1 MMALGSVSSKPT
13 RFGPLF
19 EPVQLGPVV
28 AKNRFY
34 QVPHCNGM
42 NRVHPSSMA
51 RMRGIKAEGG
61 WGSICTEQCDIH
73 YSGCHPRELRLWDAQ
88 DIPIL
93 AKACEE
99 IHRHGALAG
108 IELAHNGFHVSNLE
122 TRAIPIAP
130 SLAPTRGVA
139 PVTAREMDR
148 RDIQDVRRW
157 HRAAA
162 LNAKRAGFD
171 IVYVYASHDMTLPAH
186 FLSRRHN
193 RRSDEY
199 GGSLEN
205 RVRLLRELVMDTK
218 DAVGDRCAVAL
229 RFGVD
234 ELMGSGGLSSEGE
247 GRDVVE
253 MLADLP
259 DLWDVNLSPFGN
271 DGQTSRFSDE
281 GFQDRYIRFVKRV
294 TGKPVVGVGR
304 FTSPDHMLSLI
315 TSGAL
320 DLIGAARP
328 SIADPFLPEKIRNG
342 AFDDIRECI
351 GCNIC
356 VASDKLSVPLRC
368 TQNPTMGEEWR
379 RGWHPEVIP
388 PKNTDDQVLVVG
400 AGPAGLEA
408 AVWLGRRGYET
419 ILADRA
425 RNFGGRAVAESQ
437 LPGLHAW
444 RRVADWRLGQL
455 RKDRHVLMLP
465 ENDMTADIALEADC
479 SLIVVATG
487 AKWRRDGVGRTHAAP
502 IPGLDALPVYSPDDI
517 MAGRIPEGRV
527 LIFDDDHYYMGGVI
541 SEKLA
546 AHGCAVEF
554 VTPESLVSAFT
565 VNTAEQPRIQ
575 KRLIECA
582 KGVHVS
588 QKLDHVTRD
597 GAVVSCIFSGREK
610 LIRADAIVL
619 VTSQVPRDRLY
630 HDILERLRYQDERDA
645 VPRVLRIGDCHAPG
659 TIAAAV
665 FAGHL
670 FARTLDNALYDA
682 PPFRRESVAMDWNQE
697 LDTPPLPQAM
707 RYHASSN
714 HARRVFDVIAQC
726 SSVVKD
732 DV

>member
-1 MMALGSVSSKPT
+1 
-13 RFGPLF
+13 
-19 EPVQLGPVV
+19 
-28 AKNRFY
+28 
-34 QVPHCNGM
+34 
-42 NRVHPSSMA
+42 
-51 RMRGIKAEGG
+51 
-61 WGSICTEQCDIH
+61 
-73 YSGCHPRELRLWDAQ
+73 
-88 DIPIL
+88 
-93 AKACEE
+93 
-99 IHRHGALAG
+99 
-108 IELAHNGFHVSNLE
+108 
-122 TRAIPIAP
+122 
-130 SLAPTRGVA
+130 
-139 PVTAREMDR
+139 
-148 RDIQDVRRW
+148 
-157 HRAAA
+157 
-162 LNAKRAGFD
+162 
-171 IVYVYASHDMTLPAH
+171 
-186 FLSRRHN
+186 
-193 RRSDEY
+193 
-199 GGSLEN
+199 
-205 RVRLLRELVMDTK
+205 
-218 DAVGDRCAVAL
+218 
-229 RFGVD
+229 
-234 ELMGSGGLSSEGE
+234 MGSGGLSSEGE

-304 FTSPDHMLSLI
+304 FTSPDHMLALV

-351 GCNIC
+351 GCNLC

-379 RGWHPEVIP
+379 RDWHPEVIP
-388 PKNTDDQVLVVG
+388 PRDTDDRVLVIG
-400 AGPAGLEA
+400 AAPAGLEA

-425 RNFGGRAVAESQ
+425 RHFGGRAVAESH

-465 ENDMTADIALEADC
+465 ENDVTAEIALESDC

-487 AKWRRDGVGRTHAAP
+487 AEWRRDGVGRTHALP

-517 MAGRIPEGRV
+517 MAGRIPAGRV
-527 LIFDDDHYYMGGVI
+527 LVFDDDHYYMGGVI

-582 KGVHVS
+582 SNVHVS
-588 QKLDHVTRD
+588 HKLTHVAGD
-597 GAVVSCIFSGREK
+597 GAVISCVFSGREHF
-610 LIRADAIVL
+610 IPADAIVL
-619 VTSQVPRDRLY
+619 VTSQVPHDRLY
-630 HDILERLRYQDERDA
+630 HDILERIGNRDARDA

-670 FARTLDNALYDA
+670 LARTLDNVLYDA
-682 PPFRRESVAMDWNQE
+682 PPFRRESVAMDWNQA
-697 LDTPPLPQAM
+697 LDTPPPRTPHAHAGP
-707 RYHASSN
+707 RHAS
-714 HARRVFDVIAQC
+714 RVPDTIAQC
-726 SSVVKD
+726 SSVVKE

>member
-1 MMALGSVSSKPT
+1 MRAPDGMASGPA
-13 RFGPLF
+13 RFDPLF

-61 WGSICTEQCDIH
+61 WGAICTEQCDIH

-130 SLAPTRGVA
+130 SLAPTRGIA
-139 PVTAREMDR
+139 PVTAREMDK

-157 HRAAA
+157 HRTAA

-193 RRSDEY
+193 RRTDEY

-218 DAVGDRCAVAL
+218 EAVGDRCAVAL

-304 FTSPDHMLSLI
+304 FTSPDHMLALVA
-315 TSGAL
+315 SGAL

-351 GCNIC
+351 GCNLC

-379 RGWHPEVIP
+379 RDWHPEVIP
-388 PKNTDDQVLVVG
+388 PRDTDDRVLVIG

-425 RNFGGRAVAESQ
+425 RHFGGRAVAESR

-465 ENDMTADIALEADC
+465 ENDVTAEIALESDC

-487 AKWRRDGVGRTHAAP
+487 AEWRRDGVGRTHALP

-517 MAGRIPEGRV
+517 MAGRIPAGRV
-527 LIFDDDHYYMGGVI
+527 LVFDDDHYYMGGVI

-582 KGVHVS
+582 SNVHVS
-588 QKLDHVTRD
+588 HKLTHVAGD
-597 GAVVSCIFSGREK
+597 GAVISCVFSGREHF
-610 LIRADAIVL
+610 IPADAIVL
-619 VTSQVPRDRLY
+619 VTSQVPHDRLY
-630 HDILERLRYQDERDA
+630 HDILERIGNRDARDA

-659 TIAAAV
+659 TIAAASSPV
-665 FAGHL
+665 TCWPERSTTSFTTRRHSAAKALPWTGTRHWTRRRPGP
-670 FARTLDNALYDA
+670 RTLTPAPGMPAGCPTPSRNAH
-682 PPFRRESVAMDWNQE
+682 SW
-697 LDTPPLPQAM
+697 
-707 RYHASSN
+707 
-714 HARRVFDVIAQC
+714 
-726 SSVVKD
+726 
-732 DV
+732 

>member
-1 MMALGSVSSKPT
+1 MASGPA
-13 RFGPLF
+13 RFDPLF

-61 WGSICTEQCDIH
+61 WGAICTEQCDIH

-130 SLAPTRGVA
+130 SLAPTRGIA
-139 PVTAREMDR
+139 PVTAREMDK

-157 HRAAA
+157 HRTAA

-193 RRSDEY
+193 RRTDEY

-218 DAVGDRCAVAL
+218 EAVGDRCAVAL

-304 FTSPDHMLSLI
+304 FTSPDHMLALVA
-315 TSGAL
+315 SGAL

-351 GCNIC
+351 GCNLC

-379 RGWHPEVIP
+379 RDWHPEVIP
-388 PKNTDDQVLVVG
+388 PRDTDDRVLVIG
-400 AGPAGLEA
+400 AGPPGSRRPSGLGGA
-408 AVWLGRRGYET
+408 DTRRFWPT
-419 ILADRA
+419 ARA
-425 RNFGGRAVAESQ
+425 TSAVAQ
-437 LPGLHAW
+437 WPNPVCLDCTPGAGWQIGAW
-444 RRVADWRLGQL
+444 A
-455 RKDRHVLMLP
+455 
-465 ENDMTADIALEADC
+465 
-479 SLIVVATG
+479 
-487 AKWRRDGVGRTHAAP
+487 
-502 IPGLDALPVYSPDDI
+502 
-517 MAGRIPEGRV
+517 
-527 LIFDDDHYYMGGVI
+527 
-541 SEKLA
+541 
-546 AHGCAVEF
+546 
-554 VTPESLVSAFT
+554 
-565 VNTAEQPRIQ
+565 
-575 KRLIECA
+575 
-582 KGVHVS
+582 
-588 QKLDHVTRD
+588 
-597 GAVVSCIFSGREK
+597 SC
-610 LIRADAIVL
+610 
-619 VTSQVPRDRLY
+619 
-630 HDILERLRYQDERDA
+630 
-645 VPRVLRIGDCHAPG
+645 
-659 TIAAAV
+659 
-665 FAGHL
+665 
-670 FARTLDNALYDA
+670 ARTGM
-682 PPFRRESVAMDWNQE
+682 S
-697 LDTPPLPQAM
+697 
-707 RYHASSN
+707 
-714 HARRVFDVIAQC
+714 
-726 SSVVKD
+726 
-732 DV
+732 

>member
-1 MMALGSVSSKPT
+1 MRAPDGMASGPA
-13 RFGPLF
+13 RFDPLF

-61 WGSICTEQCDIH
+61 WGAICTEQCDIH

-130 SLAPTRGVA
+130 SLAPTRGIA
-139 PVTAREMDR
+139 PVTAREMDK

-157 HRAAA
+157 HRTAA

-193 RRSDEY
+193 RRTDEY

-218 DAVGDRCAVAL
+218 EAVGDRCAVAL

-304 FTSPDHMLSLI
+304 FTSPDHMLALV

-351 GCNIC
+351 GCNLC

-379 RGWHPEVIP
+379 RDWHPEVIP
-388 PKNTDDQVLVVG
+388 PRDTDDRVLVIG

-425 RNFGGRAVAESQ
+425 RHFGGRAVAESR

-465 ENDMTADIALEADC
+465 ENDVTAEIALESDC

-487 AKWRRDGVGRTHAAP
+487 AEWRRDGVGRTHALP

-517 MAGRIPEGRV
+517 MAGRIPAGRV
-527 LIFDDDHYYMGGVI
+527 LVFDDDHYYMGGVI

-582 KGVHVS
+582 SNVHVS
-588 QKLDHVTRD
+588 HKLTHVAGD
-597 GAVVSCIFSGREK
+597 GAVISCVFSGRERF
-610 LIRADAIVL
+610 IPADAIVL
-619 VTSQVPRDRLY
+619 VTSQVPHDRLY
-630 HDILERLRYQDERDA
+630 HDILERIGNRDARDA

-670 FARTLDNALYDA
+670 LARTLDNVLYDA
-682 PPFRRESVAMDWNQE
+682 PPFRRESVAMDWNQA
-697 LDTPPLPQAM
+697 LDTPPPRTPHAHAGP
-707 RYHASSN
+707 RHAS
-714 HARRVFDVIAQC
+714 RVPDTIAQC
-726 SSVVKD
+726 SSVVKE

>member
-1 MMALGSVSSKPT
+1 MMALGSVSSGPT
-13 RFGPLF
+13 RFDPLF

-139 PVTAREMDR
+139 PVTAREMDK

-157 HRAAA
+157 HRTAA

-487 AKWRRDGVGRTHAAP
+487 AKWRRDGVGRTHAFP

-527 LIFDDDHYYMGGVI
+527 LVFDDDHYYMGGVI

-546 AHGCAVEF
+546 AHGCAVDF

-565 VNTAEQPRIQ
+565 VNTAEQPRVQ

>member
-1 MMALGSVSSKPT
+1 MASGPA
-13 RFGPLF
+13 RFDPLF

-61 WGSICTEQCDIH
+61 WGAICTEQCDIH

-108 IELAHNGFHVSNLE
+108 IELAHNGFHVNNLE

-130 SLAPTRGVA
+130 SLAPTRGIV
-139 PVTAREMDR
+139 PVTARAMDK

-157 HRAAA
+157 HRTAA
-162 LNAKRAGFD
+162 LNARRAGFD

-193 RRSDEY
+193 RRTDEY

-218 DAVGDRCAVAL
+218 EAVGDRCAVAL

-253 MLADLP
+253 LLADLP

-304 FTSPDHMLSLI
+304 FTSPDHMLALI

-351 GCNIC
+351 GCNLC

-379 RGWHPEVIP
+379 RDWHPEVIP
-388 PKNTDDQVLVVG
+388 PRDTDDRVLVIG

-425 RNFGGRAVAESQ
+425 RHFGGRAVAESH

-465 ENDMTADIALEADC
+465 ENDVTAEIALESEC

-487 AKWRRDGVGRTHAAP
+487 AEWRRDGVGRTHALP

-517 MAGRIPEGRV
+517 MAGRLPAGRV
-527 LIFDDDHYYMGGVI
+527 LVFDDDHYYMGGVI

-554 VTPESLVSAFT
+554 VTPESLASAFT

-582 KGVHVS
+582 SNVRVSHKLSHVAA
-588 QKLDHVTRD
+588 D
-597 GAVVSCIFSGREK
+597 GAVISCVFSGREHF
-610 LIRADAIVL
+610 IPVDAIVL
-619 VTSQVPRDRLY
+619 VTSQVPHDRLY
-630 HDILERLRYQDERDA
+630 HDILERIGSRDAHDA

-670 FARTLDNALYDA
+670 LARTLDNVLYDA
-682 PPFRRESVAMDWNQE
+682 PPFRRESVAMDWNQA
-697 LDTPPLPQAM
+697 LNTPPP
-707 RYHASSN
+707 RPPHA
-714 HARRVFDVIAQC
+714 HAGPRHAGRVPDAIAQY
-726 SSVVKD
+726 SSVVRE

>member
-1 MMALGSVSSKPT
+1 MRAPDGMASGPA
-13 RFGPLF
+13 RFDPLF

-61 WGSICTEQCDIH
+61 WGAICTEQCDIH

-108 IELAHNGFHVSNLE
+108 IELAHNGFHVNNLE

-130 SLAPTRGVA
+130 SLAPTRGIV
-139 PVTAREMDR
+139 PVTARAMDK

-157 HRAAA
+157 HRTAA
-162 LNAKRAGFD
+162 LNARRAGFD

-193 RRSDEY
+193 RRTDEY

-218 DAVGDRCAVAL
+218 EAVGDRCAVAL

-253 MLADLP
+253 LLADLP

-304 FTSPDHMLSLI
+304 FTSPDHMLALI

-351 GCNIC
+351 GCNLC

-379 RGWHPEVIP
+379 RDWHPEVIP
-388 PKNTDDQVLVVG
+388 PRDTDDRVLVIG

-425 RNFGGRAVAESQ
+425 RHFGGRAVAESH

-465 ENDMTADIALEADC
+465 ENDVTAEIALESEC

-487 AKWRRDGVGRTHAAP
+487 AEWRRDGVGRTHALP

-517 MAGRIPEGRV
+517 MAGRLPAGRV
-527 LIFDDDHYYMGGVI
+527 LVFDDDHYYMGGVI

-582 KGVHVS
+582 SNVRVSHKLSHVAA
-588 QKLDHVTRD
+588 D
-597 GAVVSCIFSGREK
+597 GAVISCVFSGREHF
-610 LIRADAIVL
+610 IPVDAIVL
-619 VTSQVPRDRLY
+619 VTSQVPHDRLY
-630 HDILERLRYQDERDA
+630 HDILERIGSRDAHDA

-670 FARTLDNALYDA
+670 LARTLDNVLYDA
-682 PPFRRESVAMDWNQE
+682 PPFRRESVAMDWNQA
-697 LDTPPLPQAM
+697 LNTPTPRPPHA
-707 RYHASSN
+707 HASPN
-714 HARRVFDVIAQC
+714 HAGRVPDAIAQY
-726 SSVVKD
+726 SSVVRE